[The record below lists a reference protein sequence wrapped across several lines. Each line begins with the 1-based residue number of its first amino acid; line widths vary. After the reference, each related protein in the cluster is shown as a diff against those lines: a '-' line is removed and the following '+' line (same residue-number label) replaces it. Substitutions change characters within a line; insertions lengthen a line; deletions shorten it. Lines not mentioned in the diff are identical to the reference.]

1 MDSNFAITETS
12 DSWTVVTHNLADFIF
27 SQDDSRIGCD
37 AMFGR
42 WIPVFN
48 RNRLILSWR
57 SRHQFCTK
65 CRWPNVKVCGITC
78 QKTSVLILTSMKI
91 SLLKSFWVDVILH
104 VPVIFIVHVVQ
115 LSGRRVDSNITNQ
128 FRSLLL
134 SSCRR
139 VTALAAV
146 RL

>member
-1 MDSNFAITETS
+1 
-12 DSWTVVTHNLADFIF
+12 
-27 SQDDSRIGCD
+27 
-37 AMFGR
+37 
-42 WIPVFN
+42 
-48 RNRLILSWR
+48 
-57 SRHQFCTK
+57 
-65 CRWPNVKVCGITC
+65 VCGITS

-91 SLLKSFWVDVILH
+91 SLLKSFWVVVILH
-104 VPVIFIVHVVQ
+104 VTVMVFVHVVR
-115 LSGRRVDSNITNQ
+115 LSGRRLDSNITNQ